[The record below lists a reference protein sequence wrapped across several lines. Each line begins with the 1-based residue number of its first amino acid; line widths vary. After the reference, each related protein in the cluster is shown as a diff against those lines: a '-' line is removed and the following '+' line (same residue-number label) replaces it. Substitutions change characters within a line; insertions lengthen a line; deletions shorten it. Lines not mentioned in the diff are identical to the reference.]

1 MSFMHQEVK
10 YRGQEP
16 VLNWSPSHAQPRP
29 GLLEASQC
37 VKRMHQKPKVSIPAV
52 LSCSSDGGIQCVDAV
67 SSPIR
72 KLMAHTV
79 YEIAHCGLDLNKPKL
94 VTCIVGTKHTK
105 TDFFCHVFK
114 CDSKDQAARIVKAVA
129 QSCTQAYQRRQQQQK
144 KVSPQPQ
151 RSQTMQQPVRSN
163 VTEDRVK
170 AHIRSS
176 IRRRTVS
183 GPTRQG
189 KPNPQLTDSWFRPS
203 MLRGEV
209 NSILR
214 AGQVGDFII
223 RESQSRANSYAIAV
237 QIGSN
242 IWTAL
247 IISVPTGGFQLGE
260 KGGVTFNTLPELV
273 LWYSEKPIMNNASG
287 YPMTLR
293 LPQDTQYID
302 EVAPTSSP
310 ARQPSTRIAHW
321 RESTRGGPAS
331 SPSSASTGARRGPPI
346 PASDSE
352 SEEEAGPEA
361 TAAEERDAFERIMNN
376 TGPAC
381 GWPESSDEEDDGL
394 AFVPGVRR
402 NMSEKEAFELFL
414 NAGTYDVTDD
424 GQFVRLDDI
433 EAAVVELSGDEAP
446 TGLTV
451 YEDSAFNVS
460 GGPQA
465 AATGGFSD
473 DEDDTPAPPSAAPPS
488 ASGSNMSVEV
498 LADAIF
504 EKCDTDPSEMLSG
517 ASVRP
522 ILLTSGLEV
531 NTLGIIW
538 SEIDEDRS
546 GWIDK
551 DQLCLIL
558 GMISQVQQGE
568 EPDLESL
575 DPDTIPAPK
584 MNF

>member
-1 MSFMHQEVK
+1 MQWYQLSVGWHSLAHQH
-10 YRGQEP
+10 
-16 VLNWSPSHAQPRP
+16 STD
-29 GLLEASQC
+29 LLCFLLLLLLA
-37 VKRMHQKPKVSIPAV
+37 
-52 LSCSSDGGIQCVDAV
+52 LS
-67 SSPIR
+67 
-72 KLMAHTV
+72 
-79 YEIAHCGLDLNKPKL
+79 
-94 VTCIVGTKHTK
+94 
-105 TDFFCHVFK
+105 
-114 CDSKDQAARIVKAVA
+114 
-129 QSCTQAYQRRQQQQK
+129 
-144 KVSPQPQ
+144 
-151 RSQTMQQPVRSN
+151 
-163 VTEDRVK
+163 
-170 AHIRSS
+170 
-176 IRRRTVS
+176 
-183 GPTRQG
+183 
-189 KPNPQLTDSWFRPS
+189 
-203 MLRGEV
+203 
-209 NSILR
+209 
-214 AGQVGDFII
+214 
-223 RESQSRANSYAIAV
+223 
-237 QIGSN
+237 
-242 IWTAL
+242 
-247 IISVPTGGFQLGE
+247 
-260 KGGVTFNTLPELV
+260 
-273 LWYSEKPIMNNASG
+273 
-287 YPMTLR
+287 
-293 LPQDTQYID
+293 
-302 EVAPTSSP
+302 
-310 ARQPSTRIAHW
+310 
-321 RESTRGGPAS
+321 
-331 SPSSASTGARRGPPI
+331 
-346 PASDSE
+346 
-352 SEEEAGPEA
+352 
-361 TAAEERDAFERIMNN
+361 
-376 TGPAC
+376 
-381 GWPESSDEEDDGL
+381 
-394 AFVPGVRR
+394 VRR